1 MRNKKMV
8 FLLLVVVMMFT
19 VGAAYAKELKVLRK
33 AGEYTV
39 QFKLDRKSPVV
50 GENSAVIEVFDT
62 MGRYV
67 TDAKVKL
74 DYSMPAMPGMPAM
87 NYSAD
92 VTQTGEVYNTMLN
105 LSMAGSWNIDV
116 KITHNNKTV
125 SAKFTIDAK

>member
-1 MRNKKMV
+1 MRKRVFVVLAVV
-8 FLLLVVVMMFT
+8 FLLTAGVV
-19 VGAAYAKELKVLRK
+19 YAKELKMAKK

-39 QFKLDRKSPVV
+39 QMKFDKASPVV
-50 GENSAVIEVFDT
+50 GDNSVQIEVTDS
-62 MGRYV
+62 MGRLV

-87 NYSAD
+87 NYTAD
-92 VTQTGEVYNTMLN
+92 ISQTGEVYNAVLN

-116 KITHNNKTV
+116 KVKHDKKTV

>member
-1 MRNKKMV
+1 MKKKMLV
-8 FLLLVVVMMFT
+8 LLIAVVVLT
-19 VGAAYAKELKVLRK
+19 AGVVYAKDMQMQKK

-39 QFKLDRKSPVV
+39 QLKLDKKSPVV
-50 GENSAVIEVFDT
+50 GDNAAQIEVTDAS
-62 MGRYV
+62 GRLV

-87 NYSAD
+87 NYTAD
-92 VTQTGEVYNTMLN
+92 ITQTGEVYHAVLN

-116 KITHNNKTV
+116 KVTHNKKTI